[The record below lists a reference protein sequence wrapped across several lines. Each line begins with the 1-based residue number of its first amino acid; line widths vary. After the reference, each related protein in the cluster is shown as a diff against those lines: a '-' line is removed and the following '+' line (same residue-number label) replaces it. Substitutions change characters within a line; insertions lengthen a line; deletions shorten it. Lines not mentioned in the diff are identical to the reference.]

1 MYVLSNKMRNY
12 GAACI
17 VYPHILEMIWNIL
30 QTDYYV
36 LPSSVHEV
44 IITPCHKSI
53 TCEELDE
60 MIQDI
65 NATQIDAEE
74 VLSGHAYLYEHR
86 HRQAV
91 HRHRPFGRKGDGMMK
106 CRYYLKNSSMPRL
119 LRHSFCHAFV
129 GRNGLAEAQN
139 ADCSAE
145 TTEKALLYEKIVL
158 G

>member
-74 VLSGHAYLYEHR
+74 VLSGHAYLYEHPPAGCASAPTVRQEGGR
-86 HRQAV
+86 HDEMQILPQKFIHAALAATLIFV
-91 HRHRPFGRKGDGMMK
+91 TLLWGGTDWRKRKM
-106 CRYYLKNSSMPRL
+106 
-119 LRHSFCHAFV
+119 
-129 GRNGLAEAQN
+129 Q
-139 ADCSAE
+139 
-145 TTEKALLYEKIVL
+145 IVL
-158 G
+158 RKRQKRLYFMRKLC